1 VSGVLRLMTITSSVA
16 LMLMLCAVATA
27 GEIRAASSK
36 SCAGTYRSTSVYSK
50 ARVIAI
56 RGVGCREA
64 KRVARRF
71 DHGMSTGRWR
81 CGLAHGGGRRLFSC
95 GHPPQS
101 GDIRDWRYALE
112 ARGVG
117 PRR

>member
-1 VSGVLRLMTITSSVA
+1 MARLLPFGLPAALVLVLSA
-16 LMLMLCAVATA
+16 AAPAT
-27 GEIRAASSK
+27 EIRAASK
-36 SCAGTYRSTSVYSK
+36 SCGTYASTSVYSK

-64 KRVARRF
+64 KRIARRF
-71 DHGMSTGRWR
+71 DHGRSTGRWR
-81 CGLAHGGGRRLFSC
+81 CGLAHGSGRRLFSC

-101 GDIRDWRYALE
+101 GDIRQWRYALE

>member
-1 VSGVLRLMTITSSVA
+1 MARLLPFGLTVA
-16 LMLMLCAVATA
+16 LALVLGAAA
-27 GEIRAASSK
+27 PASEIRAASSK
-36 SCAGTYRSTSVYSK
+36 ACAGTYKSTSVYSK

-64 KRVARRF
+64 KRIARRF
-71 DHGMSTGRWR
+71 DHGQSTGRWR

-95 GHPPQS
+95 GHPPQN
-101 GDIRDWRYALE
+101 GDITKWRYALE

-117 PRR
+117 SRR